1 MNKYLDKLY
10 RKLAKSFTKETA
22 DNLKSFKK
30 DIEKVTLKKEEQV
43 EKLVAEDF
51 KQVKEEIAEYKA
63 AQLKKID
70 GLVKEKVSEIAQKV
84 LGQTISLTEHQRL
97 IDEAIEK
104 GIEEGMFRN

>member
-10 RKLAKSFTKETA
+10 QKLVSRV
-22 DNLKSFKK
+22 
-30 DIEKVTLKKEEQV
+30 EKATLKKEEQV

-51 KQVKEEIAEYKA
+51 KQVKEELAEYKA
-63 AQLKKID
+63 AQIRKID

-104 GIEEGMFRN
+104 AVEEGMFR